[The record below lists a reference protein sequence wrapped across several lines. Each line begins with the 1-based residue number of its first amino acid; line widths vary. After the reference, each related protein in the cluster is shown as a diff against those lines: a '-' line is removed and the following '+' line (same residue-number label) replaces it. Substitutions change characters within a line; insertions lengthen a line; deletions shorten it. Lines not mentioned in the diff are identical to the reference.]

1 MAGRNAEREA
11 LLKQALASLALEE
24 TRQLKDRMMLDPALS
39 EEAEAL
45 YWRSRHRVKALIEK
59 KLVRKRR
66 QAWMLLPAAACLTLM
81 LLGVSRLLRAPEDLA
96 VSPHPTILS
105 LTSGPEETASLVPTA
120 SPAPSFSPAVTP
132 PPSPAVTPSPSVT
145 SLLSTTPSPSAAPS
159 PSPAP
164 TSLRESWGGRFY
176 PADLPEGFTL
186 SRVGR
191 RDEGGLSHHAEFA
204 GDQGARLS
212 LSEWESAK
220 VITAAPGESGYRY
233 VRLPGGSTAL
243 VIEEKG
249 GGARVVWDQDGR
261 TLEVH
266 AESGSADA
274 IDFAGRVRK
283 IQ

>member
-11 LLKQALASLALEE
+11 LIKQALASLALEE

-66 QAWMLLPAAACLTLM
+66 QAWILLPAAACLMLM

-96 VSPHPTILS
+96 VSPRPTILS

-120 SPAPSFSPAVTP
+120 SPVPSFSPAVTP

-145 SLLSTTPSPSAAPS
+145 PSLSSTPSPSAAPS

-164 TSLRESWGGRFY
+164 TSLRESWGGRFF
-176 PADLPEGFTL
+176 PVDLPVGFTL
-186 SRVGR
+186 SRVDR
-191 RDEGGLSHHAEFA
+191 RDEGGLSHYAEFA
-204 GDQGARLS
+204 GQGVRLS

-220 VITAAPGESGYRY
+220 VITAGPGESGYRY
-233 VRLPGGSTAL
+233 VRLPGGPTAL

-261 TLEVH
+261 TLEVY

-283 IQ
+283 IK